1 MWLSRPVYESLPY
14 VYVVIGLLLLIG
26 SFFVTEGSGKWLLAG
41 MILLIGGLVLWLK
54 RRDYRTM
61 RAEYERDKLD

>member
-14 VYVVIGLLLLIG
+14 LYAVIGAGLMIG
-26 SFFVTEGSGKWLLAG
+26 SFFITEDSALWLLLG
-41 MILLIGGLVLWLK
+41 VIGLVAGLVIWLR

-61 RAEYERDKLD
+61 QSEYEQNKLD